1 MKLELKYWSAYLPYK
16 LKIFDLRTSDI
27 EILESVSIDGLKT
40 EFDEYFFNQ
49 AKPILRPMS
58 DLHKYNEKG
67 DKSFRD
73 ELLLNSELQNDFERD
88 FITEYID
95 NLHFDKI
102 LLAPYSIIQKLLEL
116 HFDIFGLIENN
127 LAVDKN
133 KI

>member
-1 MKLELKYWSAYLPYK
+1 MEMLGW
-16 LKIFDLRTSDI
+16 DDI
-27 EILESVSIDGLKT
+27 VT
-40 EFDEYFFNQ
+40 NVDEYAFHSI
-49 AKPILRPMS
+49 KPILRPMS

-116 HFDIFGLIENN
+116 HFDIFGLIDNN